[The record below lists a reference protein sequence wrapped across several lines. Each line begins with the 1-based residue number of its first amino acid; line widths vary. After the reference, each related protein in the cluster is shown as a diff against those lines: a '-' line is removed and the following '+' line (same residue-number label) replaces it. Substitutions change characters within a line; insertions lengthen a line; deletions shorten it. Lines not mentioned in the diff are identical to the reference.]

1 MGRRKSE
8 FEFEPLVKPKSLPE
22 KIVPFVLSGL
32 GTFVVVGAT
41 VMFAF
46 GESGL
51 QIYLIFCGLLAV
63 IGMIFLL
70 VRGGADIAL
79 RATESSA
86 RVFMQADIVDAYT
99 DNVRV
104 NGARQRPLLSEPPTS
119 TQQALP
125 AQSTA
130 ITGTPIE
137 LPKPSESVLKF

>member
-1 MGRRKSE
+1 MGRRKNE
-8 FEFEPLVKPKSLPE
+8 FEFEPLVRQKSWAE

-32 GTFVVVGAT
+32 GTFVVVGVT
-41 VMFAF
+41 VMIAF

-70 VRGGADIAL
+70 VKGGADIAL

-99 DNVRV
+99 DNVRL
-104 NGARQRPLLSEPPTS
+104 GRGQRNALPDYPAS

-125 AQSTA
+125 VQSTA